1 MYPILSLLHA
11 FSHNLIRFVAKKHFV
26 AWIITKNRLA
36 QLIDHATND
45 NRKLIIKAE
54 RQKRLD
60 EIEKYQT
67 ERMKKRQY
75 LRKMATQQF
84 YKSMQMLQA
93 NAKREKD
100 EPFEDYSI
108 FLYRQTAP
116 DFKDRVKDLEQKIL
130 YPVSQSLSDECKYL
144 IMFFFLCA
152 DEKPVSLMFEITA

>member
-1 MYPILSLLHA
+1 MDIVWEISKVCDIKKFLRIIIPSLLHA
-11 FSHNLIRFVAKKHFV
+11 FSHKHNLTPTSSSLCHKKEK
-26 AWIITKNRLA
+26 KNFALGSSRKNNRA
-36 QLIDHATND
+36 IND
-45 NRKLIIKAE
+45 TPKTQIKDE

-60 EIEKYQT
+60 EVEKHRA

-130 YPVSQSLSDECKYL
+130 YPVSRRSTTS
-144 IMFFFLCA
+144 A
-152 DEKPVSLMFEITA
+152 DVW

>member
-1 MYPILSLLHA
+1 MLGLPQKIDQYS
-11 FSHNLIRFVAKKHFV
+11 
-26 AWIITKNRLA
+26 
-36 QLIDHATND
+36 QLIDRVTND
-45 NRKLIIKAE
+45 NRKLAIKDE
-54 RQKRLD
+54 RQKKLD
-60 EIEKYQT
+60 EIEKNRT

-130 YPVSQSLSDECKYL
+130 YPVS
-144 IMFFFLCA
+144 
-152 DEKPVSLMFEITA
+152 

>member
-1 MYPILSLLHA
+1 MIT
-11 FSHNLIRFVAKKHFV
+11 LI
-26 AWIITKNRLA
+26 
-36 QLIDHATND
+36 ND
-45 NRKLIIKAE
+45 NHKFAIKDE
-54 RQKRLD
+54 RQKKLD
-60 EIEKYQT
+60 EIEKHRI

-130 YPVSQSLSDECKYL
+130 YPVS
-144 IMFFFLCA
+144 
-152 DEKPVSLMFEITA
+152 

>member
-1 MYPILSLLHA
+1 MLQRNVSLLGSSQETDQH
-11 FSHNLIRFVAKKHFV
+11 L
-26 AWIITKNRLA
+26 
-36 QLIDHATND
+36 QLIDRATND
-45 NRKLIIKAE
+45 NRKLVIKDE

-60 EIEKYQT
+60 EIEKHRT

-130 YPVSQSLSDECKYL
+130 YPVS
-144 IMFFFLCA
+144 
-152 DEKPVSLMFEITA
+152 

>member
-1 MYPILSLLHA
+1 MLHHKEALLGSSQEIDQH
-11 FSHNLIRFVAKKHFV
+11 S
-26 AWIITKNRLA
+26 
-36 QLIDHATND
+36 QLIDRATND
-45 NRKLIIKAE
+45 NREPVIKDE

-60 EIEKYQT
+60 EIEKHRT

-100 EPFEDYSI
+100 EPFEDYAI

-130 YPVSQSLSDECKYL
+130 YPVS
-144 IMFFFLCA
+144 
-152 DEKPVSLMFEITA
+152 

>member
-1 MYPILSLLHA
+1 MLQRNIWLLGLSRKIDQH
-11 FSHNLIRFVAKKHFV
+11 S
-26 AWIITKNRLA
+26 
-36 QLIDHATND
+36 QLIDRVTND
-45 NRKLIIKAE
+45 NRKLAIKDE
-54 RQKRLD
+54 RQKKLD
-60 EIEKYQT
+60 EIEKNRT

-130 YPVSQSLSDECKYL
+130 YPVS
-144 IMFFFLCA
+144 
-152 DEKPVSLMFEITA
+152 

>member
-1 MYPILSLLHA
+1 
-11 FSHNLIRFVAKKHFV
+11 
-26 AWIITKNRLA
+26 
-36 QLIDHATND
+36 
-45 NRKLIIKAE
+45 
-54 RQKRLD
+54 
-60 EIEKYQT
+60 
-67 ERMKKRQY
+67 MKKRQY

-130 YPVSQSLSDECKYL
+130 YPVSWKLMSANVWLCRFLYL
-144 IMFFFLCA
+144 LMV
-152 DEKPVSLMFEITA
+152 DKKPVFFYVWNNSVLFLKILNKKEVTWILPYFNQDTYNLCFSIIIHYNQCEEI

>member
-1 MYPILSLLHA
+1 MLQRNISLLG
-11 FSHNLIRFVAKKHFV
+11 SSQE
-26 AWIITKNRLA
+26 TDQYS
-36 QLIDHATND
+36 QLINRAIND
-45 NRKLIIKAE
+45 DRKLAIKDE
-54 RQKRLD
+54 RQKTLD
-60 EIEKYQT
+60 EIEKHRT

-130 YPVSQSLSDECKYL
+130 YPVS
-144 IMFFFLCA
+144 
-152 DEKPVSLMFEITA
+152 